1 MCYLT
6 FIFLLILFFFK
17 LNFFTIKIIKE
28 FFIIIFSFNL
38 NIFLLIFYNLIFS
51 ISLFNHLIYDF

>member
-17 LNFFTIKIIKE
+17 LNYFTIKIIKE